1 MYDATIMLKFNMD
14 KNNKQQKLHHLKLCI
29 IIIIIKI
36 FNYIYTTKY

>member
-1 MYDATIMLKFNMD
+1 MG

-29 IIIIIKI
+29 IIIIKI